1 MANKLLTHNL
11 SEPLNGT
18 KTATVDINTDSGN
31 LTIDRLSGGEQVL
44 ANGTLQ
50 YFENEDIPTQTLDSS
65 HGKTTLTLKSG
76 RSRQSWF
83 HFPWSACNGAYE
95 WQIHLNP
102 TVKSDITAHTGG
114 GNLKINLA
122 DMAVT
127 HLTADSGG
135 GNLDVILPDKVA
147 DLNVSAHTGG
157 GNVTVE
163 MGTANTGCS
172 IVEAN
177 SGAGNVVVYVP
188 SGLAAKIH
196 AASGW
201 GKVIVDS
208 RFSMIGDNTYQ
219 SLDYESAANKVEI
232 TAKSGAGN
240 VSVKPK

>member
-18 KTATVDINTDSGN
+18 KNATVDINSDSGN
-31 LTIDRLSGGEQVL
+31 LKIDRLSSSEKVL

-50 YFENEDIPTQTLDSS
+50 YFENEGVPTQTLDSS

-76 RSRQSWF
+76 RSRQLWF
-83 HFPWSACNGAYE
+83 HFPWSACNGANE
-95 WQIHLNP
+95 WQIHINP
-102 TVKSDITAHTGG
+102 TVPSDIIAHTGG
-114 GNLKINLA
+114 GNVKLDLA
-122 DMAVT
+122 GMVVT
-127 HLTADSGG
+127 HLSADAGG
-135 GNLDVILPDKVA
+135 GNIDVVLPDNAA

-163 MGTANTGCS
+163 MGNGNTGCS

-188 SGLAAKIH
+188 SGFAAKIH

-201 GKVIVDS
+201 GKVIVDP
-208 RFSMIGDNTYQ
+208 RYSMIGDNTYQ

-240 VSVKPK
+240 VSINTK